1 MRPCRRGGMAGTAAQ
16 TVLTKARQPPRAK
29 LLIIANG
36 KSGKALRYKR
46 PYESRLL
53 GLGHV
58 PRRALRAQRARGL
71 SRLRPAHEVN
81 RVPRP

>member
-29 LLIIANG
+29 LLIIVNG

-46 PYESRLL
+46 PYESACSGSDMFRCERYARSVPGGLADYALL
-53 GLGHV
+53 TK
-58 PRRALRAQRARGL
+58 
-71 SRLRPAHEVN
+71 
-81 RVPRP
+81 